1 MKTKEKYTILLKDG
15 KTVNVWFLGKELE
28 MILKNYNIP
37 YVKKGK

>member
-15 KTVNVWFLGKELE
+15 TTVNVWFLGKELE
-28 MILKNYNIP
+28 IILKDYNIP